1 MSKEK
6 IPHVALVGHMGSG
19 KSTVGPLLGKLM
31 KCNHVDLD
39 VVIANQAG
47 RSIGVI
53 FEEKGEKAFRDFE
66 ELALESKISN
76 QEPLVISTG
85 GGIVERTANREL
97 LKEKSFVIWLRADTE
112 TLVKRVGNHPLRPLL
127 KEKDPL
133 EVFFELD
140 KERAHL
146 YQEIAD
152 LEIDTSNTE
161 PSNVSEMLFDSLKSR
176 LGLNHE

>member
-6 IPHVALVGHMGSG
+6 FPHVALVGHMGSG

-85 GGIVERTANREL
+85 GGIVERAANREL

-112 TLVKRVGNHPLRPLL
+112 TLVKRVGNHPRGNNNSSNSAAAVTRKSPTRRLSKGKNSGSPSSATSPSP
-127 KEKDPL
+127 EKDGPTTTGTDGPA
-133 EVFFELD
+133 EEEEND
-140 KERAHL
+140 A
-146 YQEIAD
+146 
-152 LEIDTSNTE
+152 
-161 PSNVSEMLFDSLKSR
+161 
-176 LGLNHE
+176 

>member
-6 IPHVALVGHMGSG
+6 FPHVALVGHMGSG

-85 GGIVERTANREL
+85 GGIVERAANREL

-112 TLVKRVGNHPLRPLL
+112 TLVKRVGNHPLRPLNFCMILNINCSAGLVRIGNGGSANCKICLPTLSPL
-127 KEKDPL
+127 KMRKRVDGI
-133 EVFFELD
+133 F
-140 KERAHL
+140 
-146 YQEIAD
+146 
-152 LEIDTSNTE
+152 SN
-161 PSNVSEMLFDSLKSR
+161 PYCKSIS
-176 LGLNHE
+176 